1 MNYIMRNRRPY
12 IFFRRNLQMATY
24 EIRSDGVAVITVNN
38 PPVNA
43 LSNHVLKSLITTCEI
58 VDVREISCLFCEFM
72 IMN

>member
-1 MNYIMRNRRPY
+1 
-12 IFFRRNLQMATY
+12 MATY

-58 VDVREISCLFCEFM
+58 VDVRIIFCVSL
-72 IMN
+72 N